1 MAANS
6 LARYLTII
14 NYRTLIV
21 LILSIAVP
29 YIAYE
34 FGIVYNLDLTLIS
47 IAIIFPL
54 VFTIRGA
61 FRRREKALEHLSR
74 FRSSLKTVENLIN
87 MNANLTDQ
95 EKSKVMTLIKETN
108 HSLYH
113 YLETSSEDSSDFD
126 QKLKKLIDFI
136 IQNKEAILSLIHI

>member
-6 LARYLTII
+6 LARYLTIL

-21 LILSIAVP
+21 LLLSIGVP
-29 YIAYE
+29 YVAYE

-87 MNANLTDQ
+87 MNANLT
-95 EKSKVMTLIKETN
+95 EKEKLTVMSLVKETN
-108 HSLYH
+108 HGLYH
-113 YLETSSEDSSDFD
+113 YLETSSEDSTDFD
-126 QKLKKLIDFI
+126 KKLKKLI
-136 IQNKEAILSLIHI
+136 E

>member
-1 MAANS
+1 MATNS

-21 LILSIAVP
+21 ILLSILVP

-61 FRRREKALEHLSR
+61 FRRR
-74 FRSSLKTVENLIN
+74 
-87 MNANLTDQ
+87 
-95 EKSKVMTLIKETN
+95 
-108 HSLYH
+108 
-113 YLETSSEDSSDFD
+113 
-126 QKLKKLIDFI
+126 
-136 IQNKEAILSLIHI
+136 

>member
-1 MAANS
+1 MATNS

-21 LILSIAVP
+21 LVLSIAVP

-61 FRRREKALEHLSR
+61 F
-74 FRSSLKTVENLIN
+74 
-87 MNANLTDQ
+87 
-95 EKSKVMTLIKETN
+95 
-108 HSLYH
+108 
-113 YLETSSEDSSDFD
+113 
-126 QKLKKLIDFI
+126 
-136 IQNKEAILSLIHI
+136 